1 MKTVSFG
8 PRGFPCGVGTHGSMP
23 PSLPGLLGAL
33 RGLDEVVSAKN
44 LFITHT
50 FGGGIASEE
59 ELPRVVVVP
68 MPLASALE
76 LVLNEYDV
84 FDVDTLLVM
93 LRSPHDIAQIADLID
108 HNRKLIDETAHTAH
122 VSVQTETATATVGTT
137 MHSIVNVREVCSLAT
152 FSSVTQARMVSSEV
166 QCSPSQPQMVQ
177 RAVQVTPA
185 RVATRNAASG
195 TTSWHE
201 LKQNTRER
209 MRANAR
215 EEVLEEFEPALER
228 VVVAAEVQVTR
239 AAAKLE
245 EARELKEAVRAG
257 FESEAREAAAAAADR
272 RAAAEDRKMLAST
285 LSELASLRVAAA
297 LAQEERDRAEER
309 VALLEREKID
319 FEDTQVGLLEMLH
332 KAENSRCVHCSEA

>member
-1 MKTVSFG
+1 
-8 PRGFPCGVGTHGSMP
+8 
-23 PSLPGLLGAL
+23 
-33 RGLDEVVSAKN
+33 
-44 LFITHT
+44 
-50 FGGGIASEE
+50 
-59 ELPRVVVVP
+59 
-68 MPLASALE
+68 MPLTSALE
-76 LVLNEYDV
+76 LVLNKYGV

-93 LRSPHDIAQIADLID
+93 LRSPHNIAQIADLID
-108 HNRKLIDETAHTAH
+108 NSRKLIDATAHTAH

-195 TTSWHE
+195 TISWHE
-201 LKQNTRER
+201 LNQNTMEK

-228 VVVAAEVQVTR
+228 VVVAAEVQATR

-257 FESEAREAAAAAADR
+257 FESKAREAAAAAADW
-272 RAAAEDRKMLAST
+272 RAAAEDRKI
-285 LSELASLRVAAA
+285 AA
-297 LAQEERDRAEER
+297 RDRAHKTGVIERKCAVELAVLCTCMSELEEEITD
-309 VALLEREKID
+309 L
-319 FEDTQVGLLEMLH
+319 EDTVWRLWEMLQRA
-332 KAENSRCVHCSEA
+332 KEGQYRCLLCSEACA

>member
-1 MKTVSFG
+1 M
-8 PRGFPCGVGTHGSMP
+8 
-23 PSLPGLLGAL
+23 
-33 RGLDEVVSAKN
+33 
-44 LFITHT
+44 
-50 FGGGIASEE
+50 
-59 ELPRVVVVP
+59 VVVP

-93 LRSPHDIAQIADLID
+93 LRSPHNITQIADLID

-122 VSVQTETATATVGTT
+122 VSVQTETATTTVGTT
-137 MHSIVNVREVCSLAT
+137 MHSIVNVREVCSMAT

-195 TTSWHE
+195 TISWHE
-201 LKQNTRER
+201 LNKNTMER
-209 MRANAR
+209 MRSSAR
-215 EEVLEEFEPALER
+215 EEVLEEFEPALERNER

-272 RAAAEDRKMLAST
+272 RAAAEDRRM
-285 LSELASLRVAAA
+285 AA
-297 LAQEERDRAEER
+297 RDRAHKEGVIER
-309 VALLEREKID
+309 KCAVELAVLCTCMSELEKEKID
-319 FEDTQVGLLEMLH
+319 LEDTVSGLLAMLQR
-332 KAENSRCVHCSEA
+332 AEEGQYRCLLCSEA

>member
-1 MKTVSFG
+1 LT
-8 PRGFPCGVGTHGSMP
+8 
-23 PSLPGLLGAL
+23 
-33 RGLDEVVSAKN
+33 
-44 LFITHT
+44 
-50 FGGGIASEE
+50 
-59 ELPRVVVVP
+59 
-68 MPLASALE
+68 SALE
-76 LVLNEYDV
+76 LVLNKYGV

-93 LRSPHDIAQIADLID
+93 LRSPHNIAQIADLID
-108 HNRKLIDETAHTAH
+108 NSRKLIDATAHTAH

-185 RVATRNAASG
+185 RAATRNAASG
-195 TTSWHE
+195 TISWHE
-201 LKQNTRER
+201 LNQNTMEK

-228 VVVAAEVQVTR
+228 VVVAAEAQATR

-257 FESEAREAAAAAADR
+257 FESKAREAAAAAADW
-272 RAAAEDRKMLAST
+272 RAAAEDRKI
-285 LSELASLRVAAA
+285 AA
-297 LAQEERDRAEER
+297 RDRAHKTGVIERKCAVELAVLCTCMSELEEEITD
-309 VALLEREKID
+309 L
-319 FEDTQVGLLEMLH
+319 EDTVWRLWEMLQRAKEGQH
-332 KAENSRCVHCSEA
+332 RCLLCSEACA

>member
-1 MKTVSFG
+1 M
-8 PRGFPCGVGTHGSMP
+8 
-23 PSLPGLLGAL
+23 
-33 RGLDEVVSAKN
+33 
-44 LFITHT
+44 
-50 FGGGIASEE
+50 
-59 ELPRVVVVP
+59 PRVVVVP

-93 LRSPHDIAQIADLID
+93 LRSPHNIAQIADLID
-108 HNRKLIDETAHTAH
+108 QNRKLIDETAHTAH

-137 MHSIVNVREVCSLAT
+137 MHSIVNVREVCSMAT
-152 FSSVTQARMVSSEV
+152 FSSRTQARMVSSEV

-201 LKQNTRER
+201 LKQNTMER

-257 FESEAREAAAAAADR
+257 FESKAREAAAAAADR
-272 RAAAEDRKMLAST
+272 RAAAEDRRRVLAST
-285 LSELASLRVAAA
+285 QSELASLRVAAA

-309 VALLEREKID
+309 VALLEREKTD
-319 FEDTQVGLLEMLH
+319 FEDIQVGLLDMLH

>member
-1 MKTVSFG
+1 
-8 PRGFPCGVGTHGSMP
+8 
-23 PSLPGLLGAL
+23 
-33 RGLDEVVSAKN
+33 
-44 LFITHT
+44 
-50 FGGGIASEE
+50 
-59 ELPRVVVVP
+59 

-137 MHSIVNVREVCSLAT
+137 MHMAIVNVREVCSLAT

-215 EEVLEEFEPALER
+215 EEVLEEFEQALER
-228 VVVAAEVQVTR
+228 VV
-239 AAAKLE
+239 
-245 EARELKEAVRAG
+245 AG
-257 FESEAREAAAAAADR
+257 YVKRFY
-272 RAAAEDRKMLAST
+272 L
-285 LSELASLRVAAA
+285 
-297 LAQEERDRAEER
+297 
-309 VALLEREKID
+309 
-319 FEDTQVGLLEMLH
+319 
-332 KAENSRCVHCSEA
+332 